1 MNFRKDVCL
10 LGTVSGQSLP
20 VTSLFVL
27 NRAYASISLFQFCI
41 SSFPS
46 LVNETS
52 SYLLPYL
59 VRISFKFSP
68 IYFVTHA
75 LLMGI
80 RLLRLEQFFF
90 CPPLCCFLV
99 KKKITKHFI
108 HSYIFAVCNIF
119 WFSQQSVLWIYLDI
133 LFVVYTLCLRHSSPP
148 PFQFSFLSR
157 KHFIVKRLKTLQ
169 SRRTNIMKFKVP
181 LLSSAVCQVT
191 PSESRC

>member
-1 MNFRKDVCL
+1 MTCTTTTSLLFLSPYLLALQLVSIHRPMNFRKDVCL

-90 CPPLCCFLV
+90 LPP
-99 KKKITKHFI
+99 
-108 HSYIFAVCNIF
+108 
-119 WFSQQSVLWIYLDI
+119 
-133 LFVVYTLCLRHSSPP
+133 TL
-148 PFQFSFLSR
+148 
-157 KHFIVKRLKTLQ
+157 
-169 SRRTNIMKFKVP
+169 
-181 LLSSAVCQVT
+181 LLSS
-191 PSESRC
+191 